1 MFWLIEIWKLIGKHV
16 PRDGVALIGWRRGG
30 SHGVEMWRHIDRDVV
45 DHLHVT
51 HSIVGA

>member
-1 MFWLIEIWKLIGKHV
+1 M
-16 PRDGVALIGWRRGG
+16 GWRCGGSHVVEMWLALMVWKCGG

-45 DHLHVT
+45 DHLQVT